1 MPKTLEL
8 ANSLVEREPLGRGLA
23 SPLSIDPVTKDFRRL
38 EGPDNVKQCII
49 DLLTT
54 QVGERVMNEDFGT
67 RLPPLLFENADG
79 LVDVIPVH
87 VVEAISRFEPRVRN
101 PKARATVIGN
111 STIQVQI
118 SWEIR
123 TSGRR
128 ENMTYPFYLQPE
140 GNLEQ

>member
-38 EGPDNVKQCII
+38 EGPDKEKQGII

-54 QVGERVMNEDFGT
+54 RVGERVMNEDFGT

-79 LVDVIPVH
+79 LVEVLPVH
-87 VVEAISRFEPRVRN
+87 VVEAINRFEPRVRN
-101 PKARATVIGN
+101 PKAKAAVIGN
-111 STIQVQI
+111 TTIKVEV
-118 SWEIR
+118 SWELR

-128 ENMTYPFYLQPE
+128 ESLVYPFYLQPE
-140 GNLEQ
+140 GN